1 MVIIGMASD
10 SLSQYLMTPAY
21 NHLRNMNLLGFILFM
36 CLALG
41 CDGVRIILISRSDYL
56 YGKDVQNYLHQI
68 RARISR
74 YFFKMVLIRLQKY
87 KNNMVANLDQLTT
100 KYLTPIK
107 NGFHVFFSCSFLN
120 WNSIFSFN

>member
-1 MVIIGMASD
+1 MSIKQLFKSNKKQFILIFLMVIIGMASD

-74 YFFKMVLIRLQKY
+74 YFLKMILIRLQKY
-87 KNNMVANLDQLTT
+87 KIIWLQILIN
-100 KYLTPIK
+100 
-107 NGFHVFFSCSFLN
+107 
-120 WNSIFSFN
+120 